1 MVEAILL
8 DSLLILAVLL
18 LIPLGVARGGLREV
32 CSAAGMLL
40 GILVSQLWAVR
51 WGDWVS
57 DLVGADARSSRLIV
71 AVVIVLTTT
80 AIVGYGASSAFSY
93 SPGPGGKIFGAV
105 IAVVNGVVLAG
116 FVVNSVAMYINN
128 GEFPNVVEEGQISRT
143 LAGEFDWVLLIAAG
157 VVILLSLMGMV
168 VREREPAD
176 EQWMATPVM
185 GKSRVRQVMPT
196 KPYLEEETEAV
207 TAVHPTDATSAGP
220 PVKVKEVRHW
230 EEQTRIPTKTKRPD
244 TITGWQRTWPK
255 SATGERI
262 RAPWEP
268 NEEPVRPADTFR
280 KVPPA
285 HLPVTDSTETLQQF
299 VADDDDSAETK
310 PNRS

>member
-51 WGDWVS
+51 WGDWVG
-57 DLVGADARSSRLIV
+57 DLVGADARSSRFIV
-71 AVVIVLTTT
+71 AVVIVLATT

-93 SPGPGGKIFGAV
+93 SPGPGGKIFGAA

-116 FVVNSVAMYINN
+116 FVVNAVAIYIND
-128 GEFPNVVEEGQISRT
+128 GGYPEVVEEGQISRT
-143 LAGEFDWVLLIAAG
+143 LASGLDWVLLIAAG
-157 VVILLSLMGMV
+157 VVVVLSLMGMV

-176 EQWMATPVM
+176 EQWMATPVA
-185 GKSRVRQVMPT
+185 GKSRMRQVMPT

-207 TAVHPTDATSAGP
+207 NAAHAPDTSPGGP
-220 PVKVKEVRHW
+220 PVKVREVRHW
-230 EEQTRIPTKTKRPD
+230 ENQPKTRRPD

-268 NEEPVRPADTFR
+268 NEEPGRPADTFR

-299 VADDDDSAETK
+299 VADEDESQETK
-310 PNRS
+310 PGRS